1 MLKRTGKNIV
11 VCCDGT
17 GNQIERNLS
26 NVLKLFR
33 ILKKNEEQRVYYDAG
48 IGTIGA
54 SDAWT
59 RWRQNAK
66 SVFELATGYGLDA
79 EIAGAYAFI
88 CRHYVEGDAIFLF
101 GFSRGAYTARAVAG
115 LIHMIGLLHP
125 DQLNIVEYAVS
136 SYKQAS
142 DEHDL
147 SVAWHFSKVSGARDA
162 RIRFLGVWDTVAS
175 IIVPRSDRLL
185 PQLLTLPHTRT
196 NPSVEVFRHA
206 IAIDEHRRMFR
217 LNRWIEPQPFVE
229 NPFDK
234 IAPAKEQDIRQVW
247 FAGSHSDV
255 GGGYPEE
262 ESAISKFPLDWMVDQ
277 AKAFGLQTN
286 SRMLERLVFGE
297 GKGEGTMTFVSPHPL
312 GIVHDSMTV
321 GWKPLEWIP
330 KSVKWREW
338 KRKSVLGFYLPQAE
352 PRMIERQG
360 RRPLVH
366 QSVLDRKAA
375 IPAYKPENFPTAF
388 DVEPYGDLMKDHL
401 ANEAAT

>member
-1 MLKRTGKNIV
+1 MGKNIV

-54 SDAWT
+54 SDAWA
-59 RWRQNAK
+59 RWRQNTK

-79 EIAGAYAFI
+79 EIAGAYEFI

-101 GFSRGAYTARAVAG
+101 GFSRGAYTVRAVAG
-115 LIHMIGLLHP
+115 LIHMIGLLQP
-125 DQLNIVEYAVS
+125 DQLNIVRYAVS

-142 DEHDL
+142 DENDL

-162 RIRFLGVWDTVAS
+162 RIKFLGVWDTVAS
-175 IIVPRSDRLL
+175 VIVPRKDRLL
-185 PQLLTLPHTRT
+185 PQLQTLPHTRT

-217 LNRWIEPQPFVE
+217 LNRWVEPQPFVE

-234 IAPAKEQDIRQVW
+234 TAPVQEQDIRQVW
-247 FAGSHSDV
+247 FAGCHSDV

-262 ESAISKFPLDWMVDQ
+262 DSAISKFPLDWMIDE
-277 AKAFGLQTN
+277 ATAFGLQIN
-286 SRMLERLVFGE
+286 SRMRERLVFGTGEGE
-297 GKGEGTMTFVSPHPL
+297 GKMNFVGPSPL
-312 GIVHDSMTV
+312 GTVHDSVTW

-330 KSVKWREW
+330 KSAKWREW
-338 KRKSVLGFYLPQAE
+338 KRKSALGFYLPQAE
-352 PRMIERQG
+352 PRMIERQE
-360 RRPLVH
+360 PQPFVH

-375 IPAYKPENFPTAF
+375 VSAYKPENFPVAF
-388 DVEPYGDLMKDHL
+388 DVEPYSDRMKEHL
-401 ANEAAT
+401 VKAPIQLI